1 MKLYFNCIVTLM
13 WKDILLEIRTKENIT
28 PIIIFAALVLL
39 IFNFAL
45 DPTPALIGSV
55 APGIL
60 WTAITFAGVLGMS
73 RTFILEKDN
82 GSLEGIMI
90 CPVSREVIYFGKML
104 ASLSFML
111 LIEVLIFPIFGILF
125 NLPIL
130 LPSVILIAFL
140 TTLGFAAIGT
150 IFSAISVHTR
160 AREIML
166 PILFFPIVVPIILAA
181 VESTY
186 LAIQFDSWDSIITWI
201 QLIAVFDVIFIVVAA
216 FLFQFALEE

>member
-1 MKLYFNCIVTLM
+1 MKLYFSRIFTLM
-13 WKDILLEIRTKENIT
+13 WKDILLETRTKENIT
-28 PIIIFAALVLL
+28 PIIIFASLVLL

-45 DPTPALIGSV
+45 DPTPILIGSV

-60 WTAITFAGVLGMS
+60 WTAITFSGILGMS

-82 GSLEGIMI
+82 GSLEGIII
-90 CPVSREVIYFGKML
+90 CPVSREIIYFGKML
-104 ASLSFML
+104 ASLVFML
-111 LIEVLIFPIFGILF
+111 LIEALIFPIFGILF

-130 LPSVILIAFL
+130 IPSVILIAFL

-181 VESTY
+181 VESTS
-186 LAIQFDSWDSIITWI
+186 LAIQFEGWKGIISWI
-201 QLIAVFDVIFIVVAA
+201 QLIVVFDIIFIVVSA